1 MVIRNRYRILH
12 LTLLVL
18 CGSLFSMCVSSAN
31 AQVTYTVNQEW
42 VEIWINTDGS
52 IEIRYNITMTYL
64 SGSPQ
69 GIFTVGMPK
78 GGFQVQSVTDLA
90 GSSLQFN
97 DVSQGNFYGIDVY
110 LTQPIILDSPNT
122 FIVYATVPGMIYPD
136 ETNPGNVGMLFYPT
150 TFSTATGSIT
160 SLIVK
165 IVLPTGVNE
174 TSVKYP
180 AGAQW
185 DSVRTDED
193 TNNTYV
199 FWERTSWSPGQTFTS
214 GVSFPEKYVSLAPSG
229 FTFDSR
235 TILILAF
242 VIVFAVAI
250 IGVAITRKAAYMKPQ
265 ISVEALGAMRSLT
278 AVEAGV
284 VLGQKPVRVLT
295 MILYGL
301 LLKRIVAVTETD
313 PLIKLKKLESSTSQP
328 TPTLRYYEID
338 YLKALELGG
347 TLNETVLARTYLGLT
362 DTVNQKL
369 RSYSRKD
376 TENYYRSVVNQAWT
390 QVTQA
395 GTPELKGDA
404 LDKNIEWLLADEKFD
419 ERFKTAFPPNI
430 VILPMPG
437 WWWYWGGPHFP
448 TGQQRI
454 PPTTPTEVR
463 PIPGQDF
470 ANNVVRGL
478 ETTSNNIVKNVQDFA
493 NRLVPAQAA
502 AQREQS
508 VRGKSS
514 CVCACH
520 ACACACACV
529 SCACACAGGGGR

>member
-1 MVIRNRYRILH
+1 VFG
-12 LTLLVL
+12 V
-18 CGSLFSMCVSSAN
+18 SLFSMCVSSAK
-31 AQVTYTVNQEW
+31 AQVTYSVSQEW
-42 VEIWINTDGS
+42 VKIWINTNGS
-52 IEIRYNITMTYL
+52 IGIMYNVTMTYL

-78 GGFQVQSVTDLA
+78 GGFQVHSVTNLA
-90 GSSLQFN
+90 GSSLQYY
-97 DVSQGNFYGIDVY
+97 DVSQGDFYGIDVY
-110 LTQPIILDSPNT
+110 LTKPIILSSPNT
-122 FIVYATVPGMIYPD
+122 FIVNATVPGMIYPD
-136 ETNPGNVGMLFYPT
+136 ETNPGNVGMLFYPS
-150 TFSTATGSIT
+150 TFPTASGSI
-160 SLIVK
+160 SNLRVA
-165 IVLPTGVNE
+165 IVLPEGVNS

-180 AGAQW
+180 TGAQW
-185 DSVRTDED
+185 DSVGNDTD
-193 TNNTYV
+193 THNLYV
-199 FWERTSWSPGQTFTS
+199 YWERTNWPPAQIFTS
-214 GVSFPEKYVSLAPSG
+214 GVSFPEKYVFLAPSG
-229 FTFDSR
+229 FIFDFR
-235 TILILAF
+235 TILVLVF
-242 VIVFAVAI
+242 VVVFAVAI
-250 IGVAITRKAAYMKPQ
+250 IGVAATRKAAYIRPQ

-301 LLKRIVAVTETD
+301 LLKRIVMVTESD
-313 PLIKLKKLESSTSQP
+313 PLIKLKRLESSAGPSS
-328 TPTLRYYEID
+328 PTLRYYEID
-338 YLKALELGG
+338 YLKAIEPDGVLNG
-347 TLNETVLARTYLGLT
+347 TMLARTYVGLT
-362 DTVNQKL
+362 DTVDQKL
-369 RSYSRKD
+369 RGYSRKD

-454 PPTTPTEVR
+454 PPTAPTEVK

-493 NRLVPAQAA
+493 NRLIPAQAA
-502 AQREQS
+502 KQQEQS
-508 VRGKSS
+508 VRGRSS